1 VNKRKLLVVI
11 PARGGSK
18 GIPGKNIKPISG
30 RPLLAYSIDCA
41 RAVAADADICVST
54 DDLAIRKAAEDE
66 GLVVPFLRP
75 EELATD
81 LSGTYEVL
89 LHALDFYAAAG
100 RDYDDLL
107 LLQPTSPFRKPD
119 HVLDALKSY
128 YAHLPEMLVSV
139 KESSANPYYTLFE
152 EDTSGYLYKSKD
164 RGYIRRQD
172 CPPVYEYN
180 GAIYVVNIASLR
192 ERPMHRLERI
202 VKYVMDERSSFDLDT
217 AEDWQYLQ
225 YLLLKGNNFDY

>member
-1 VNKRKLLVVI
+1 MSKRKLLVVI

-18 GIPGKNIKPISG
+18 GVPGKNIKPLGG

-41 RAVAADADICVST
+41 RAVAAAADICVST
-54 DDLAIRKAAEDE
+54 DDPEIQAAAESE
-66 GLVVPFLRP
+66 GVTVPFLRP
-75 EELATD
+75 ARLATD

-89 LHALDFYAAAG
+89 LHAIDFYAAAG

-107 LLQPTSPFRKPD
+107 LLQPTSPFRKPS
-119 HVLDALKSY
+119 HVLGALKSY
-128 YAHLPEMLVSV
+128 YEQLPEMLVSV

-152 EDTSGYLYKSKD
+152 EATSGYLYKSKD
-164 RGYIRRQD
+164 RGFIRRQD

-180 GAIYVVNIASLR
+180 GAIYIVNIAALR
-192 ERPMHRLERI
+192 ERPMHQLEKI

-217 AEDWQYLQ
+217 PEDWMYLE
-225 YLLLKGNNFDY
+225 YLLRNAV